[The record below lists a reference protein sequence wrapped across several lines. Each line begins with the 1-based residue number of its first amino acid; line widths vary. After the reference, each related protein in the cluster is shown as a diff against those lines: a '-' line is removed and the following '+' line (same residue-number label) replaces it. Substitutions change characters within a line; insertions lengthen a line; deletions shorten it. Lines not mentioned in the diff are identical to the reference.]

1 MQEKVMDEF
10 LRRLVERTKKM
21 KIGDPFAEDTTVGAT
36 ISKDQADK
44 VLQYIEIGKS
54 EVRIRAQL
62 FKANDVVS

>member
-1 MQEKVMDEF
+1 MDEF